1 MGTRIRIA
9 LLSGLLALSAFLVAP
24 TSYVSADSS
33 GGGEKCK
40 DGFYEYAGVCFPEE
54 TGLSELGVKEILEK
68 FGVWLF
74 SVLGVIAVILFVICG
89 IQYLLSAGDDK
100 KLERAKLCMTYSLMG
115 VVVALGA
122 LVIIFAVDALL
133 GGRAGNGSMRF
144 GRFMRFDT
152 NSQTFAGRN
161 PAR

>member
-1 MGTRIRIA
+1 MIPRLRNIFLFGFLAIA
-9 LLSGLLALSAFLVAP
+9 AFIAVP
-24 TSYVSADSS
+24 TAFVSADSS

-68 FGVWLF
+68 LGIWLF
-74 SVLGVIAVILFVICG
+74 SVLGIIAVILFVICG

-100 KLERAKLCMTYSLMG
+100 KLERAKLCMTYSIMG
-115 VVVALGA
+115 VIVALGA

-133 GGRAGNGSMRF
+133 GGTLGGGGS
-144 GRFMRFDT
+144 
-152 NSQTFAGRN
+152 SI
-161 PAR
+161 